1 MGMAWGVR
9 KQTEGVGQGAG
20 GRICLRKPCFSGLF
34 RTSFNYS
41 GAPEGERM
49 KGWAGGLPGG
59 AEHKKGAQE
68 QIPEPLLWGAI

>member
-1 MGMAWGVR
+1 M
-9 KQTEGVGQGAG
+9 VGIHSRNSKRGL
-20 GRICLRKPCFSGLF
+20 RRVIISPRHICSVFF
-34 RTSFNYS
+34 HTSFNCS

-49 KGWAGGLPGG
+49 TGWAGGLPGG

>member
-1 MGMAWGVR
+1 MQGGEFAWENLVF
-9 KQTEGVGQGAG
+9 
-20 GRICLRKPCFSGLF
+20 LDFF
-34 RTSFNYS
+34 RTSFNCS

-68 QIPEPLLWGAI
+68 QIPEPLWWGAI